1 MKSIEKKYN
10 DKKKMKSE
18 KISFKDMHCLLY
30 IYLYIL

>member
-1 MKSIEKKYN
+1 MVNEEHN